1 MTGSLLGVRPH
12 PGRPPVLDAGP
23 GGDAAG
29 WTERHGDALRDLLD
43 DHGVVLVRGLGLRTV
58 ADVAGVAARLGTGSY
73 VECEAIAARTLL
85 SDGVYSA
92 TPWPARQPMC
102 AHHELS
108 YVLDTPATLLF
119 ACLRAPETGGATPL
133 VDTSRVAAD
142 LPPALVDR
150 VEREGWILTRSYG
163 DDIGASWEQAF
174 GTADRD
180 AVERY
185 CRANAIGTVWTPD
198 GGLRTRQRRHG
209 VLMHPVT
216 GQRVWFNQIAFL
228 SEFAMDP
235 EVREFLLEMHGPDG
249 LPFSTRFGDG
259 SPVPEAVVDEIN
271 AAHDR
276 HAVREPWQ
284 DGDLLVV
291 DNLRFAHGR
300 DPYTGDRHVVVAMTD
315 GVAVPAFEGAR

>member
-1 MTGSLLGVRPH
+1 MTGSLLGVRLH
-12 PGRPPVLDAGP
+12 PGRPPLLDAGP

-29 WTERHGDALRDLLD
+29 WCDRHGDDLRDLLD
-43 DHGVVLVRGLGLRTV
+43 EHGVVLVRGLGLRTV
-58 ADVAGVAARLGTGSY
+58 ADVSGVAARLGTGSY
-73 VECEAIAARTLL
+73 VEREAFAPRDLL

-92 TPWPARQPMC
+92 TPWPSKQVMC

-108 YVLDTPATLLF
+108 YVLQTPATLLF
-119 ACLRAPETGGATPL
+119 ACLRAPQTGGATTL
-133 VDTSRVAAD
+133 VDTARVAAD
-142 LPPALVDR
+142 LPPGLVDR
-150 VEREGWILTRSYG
+150 VEREGWVLTRSYG

-185 CRANAIGTVWTPD
+185 CRANAIDTAWTPD

-209 VLMHPVT
+209 VLAHPVT
-216 GQRVWFNQIAFL
+216 GRRVWFNQIAFL
-228 SEFAMDP
+228 SEYAMDP
-235 EVREFLLEMHGPDG
+235 EVREFLLEMHGPAG

-276 HAVREPWQ
+276 HALRVPWA

-315 GVAVPAFEGAR
+315 GVAVPSFEVA